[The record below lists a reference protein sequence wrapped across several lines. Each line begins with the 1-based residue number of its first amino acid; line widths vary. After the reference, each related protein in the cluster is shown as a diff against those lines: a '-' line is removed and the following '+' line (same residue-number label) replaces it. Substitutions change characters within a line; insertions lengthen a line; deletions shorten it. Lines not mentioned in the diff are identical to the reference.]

1 MCGLDGDRHRARDRA
16 HGNVDRRARLRRA
29 VPALEPGKEY
39 AYSLRAEI
47 IRNGQTLVQTY
58 QVVVR
63 AGQETEVPIRFA
75 EIALTRFE

>member
-1 MCGLDGDRHRARDRA
+1 
-16 HGNVDRRARLRRA
+16 
-29 VPALEPGKEY
+29 LEPGKEY

-63 AGQETEVPIRFA
+63 AGQETEVPIVFRA
-75 EIALTRFE
+75 EIPEISRQFPF